1 MQKQAPSIVKIGV
14 AIGFTLSCFLLL
26 LFLWVTFGGPTP
38 FKGEGY
44 RFKAYFP
51 EAVTL
56 AKESD
61 VRIGGVSVGKVKAL
75 SLPPSG
81 NATEVEI
88 ELDPEYAPLRSDARA
103 ILRQKTLLG
112 ESFVELTTGTDEA
125 EPVPDGGTLEQTQTV
140 DSTQIDEIFEG
151 FDKGTRTSFQ
161 RWMENAAIAIRGR
174 DPDLSNAFANI
185 GPFTTDATETLELLR
200 GQDQALRG
208 VIRDTGRVFRAIGAA
223 DQALAGAIVNSNRTF
238 EALAS
243 RDAAL
248 AEIIQIFPTFNN
260 ETRLTLNR
268 AAEFAGD
275 TQPLVNNLQPVAD
288 DFSPTFRAVQRL
300 SPNLKRLFINLDPLL
315 DVSLRGLPA
324 LRKTL
329 NGLRPLFRAMDPFL
343 ANLNPV
349 IRYLRAH
356 RATVADFLINPP
368 HGLAG
373 RASQTGAPGSTDH
386 TLRQISYLSVESL
399 SVQPERLPANRG
411 NGYIQPYSINN
422 RRSANA
428 GIFPNFDCNNTGEGE
443 IPGSQATTAEAPCYV
458 APDYP
463 TRFGGGQAPNLFADP

>member
-1 MQKQAPSIVKIGV
+1 MQKQAPSVIKIAV

-38 FKGEGY
+38 FKSEGY
-44 RFKAYFP
+44 RVRAYFP

-56 AKESD
+56 AAQSD
-61 VRIGGVSVGKVKAL
+61 VRIGGVTVGKVQSL
-75 SLPPSG
+75 SLPPEG

-112 ESFVELTTGTDEA
+112 ETFIELTMGSDSA
-125 EPVPDGGTLEQTQTV
+125 EPVPDGGVLDRSRTV
-140 DSTQIDEIFEG
+140 ESTQIDEIFDG
-151 FDKGTRTSFQ
+151 FDQETRTSFQ
-161 RWMENAAIAIRGR
+161 RWMQNAAISIRGR
-174 DPDLSNAFANI
+174 DADLSNAFANL

-200 GQDQALRG
+200 RQDQELSG
-208 VIRDTGRVFRAIGAA
+208 LIRDTGTVFRAFSAG
-223 DQALAGAIVNSNRTF
+223 DQELAGAIVNSNRTF

-248 AEIIQIFPTFNN
+248 QEIIQIFPTFNN

-268 AAEFAGD
+268 VAEFALD

-288 DFSPTFRAVQRL
+288 DFSPTFQAVQRL
-300 SPNLKRLFINLDPLL
+300 SPDLRRLFINLDPLL
-315 DVSLRGLPA
+315 DASLRGLPE
-324 LRKTL
+324 LRQTL

-349 IRYLRAH
+349 IRYLAANRQQV
-356 RATVADFLINPP
+356 TDFLINPP
-368 HGLAG
+368 HGLSG
-373 RASQTGAPGSTDH
+373 TVPQTGVAASTGH
-386 TLRQISYLSVESL
+386 TLRQISYLSTESL
-399 SVQPERLPANRG
+399 SIQPERLPSNRG
-411 NGYIQPYSINN
+411 NGYLQNLAITSEPSK
-422 RRSANA
+422 

-443 IPGSQATTAEAPCYV
+443 IPASEATPSMAPCFV
-458 APDYP
+458 ARDFP

>member
-1 MQKQAPSIVKIGV
+1 MQKQAPSVIKIAV

-38 FKGEGY
+38 FKSEGY
-44 RFKAYFP
+44 RVRAYFP

-56 AKESD
+56 AAQSD
-61 VRIGGVSVGKVKAL
+61 VRIGGVTVGKVQSL
-75 SLPPSG
+75 SLPPEG

-112 ESFVELTTGTDEA
+112 ETFIELTMGSDSA
-125 EPVPDGGTLEQTQTV
+125 EPVPDGGVLDRSRTV
-140 DSTQIDEIFEG
+140 ESTQIDEIFDG
-151 FDKGTRTSFQ
+151 FDQETRTSFQ
-161 RWMENAAIAIRGR
+161 RWMQNAAISIRGR
-174 DPDLSNAFANI
+174 DADLSNAFANL

-200 GQDQALRG
+200 SQDQELSG
-208 VIRDTGRVFRAIGAA
+208 LIRDTGTVFRAFSAG
-223 DQALAGAIVNSNRTF
+223 DQELAGAIVNSNRTF

-248 AEIIQIFPTFNN
+248 QEIIQIFPTFNN

-268 AAEFAGD
+268 VAEFALD

-288 DFSPTFRAVQRL
+288 DFSPTFQAVQRL
-300 SPNLKRLFINLDPLL
+300 SPDLKRLFINLDPLL
-315 DVSLRGLPA
+315 DASLRGLPE
-324 LRKTL
+324 LRQTL

-349 IRYLRAH
+349 IRYLAANRQQV
-356 RATVADFLINPP
+356 TDFLINPP
-368 HGLAG
+368 HGLSG
-373 RASQTGAPGSTDH
+373 TVPQTGVAASTGH
-386 TLRQISYLSVESL
+386 TLRQISYLSTESL
-399 SVQPERLPANRG
+399 SIQPERLPSNRG
-411 NGYIQPYSINN
+411 NGYLQNLAITSEPSK
-422 RRSANA
+422 
-428 GIFPNFDCNNTGEGE
+428 GIFPNFDCSNTGEGE
-443 IPGSQATTAEAPCYV
+443 IPASEATPSMAPCFV
-458 APDYP
+458 APDWP

>member
-38 FKGEGY
+38 FKAEGY

-56 AKESD
+56 AKQSD
-61 VRIGGVSVGKVKAL
+61 VRIGGVTVGKVESL
-75 SLPPSG
+75 SLPPKG

-88 ELDPEYAPLRSDARA
+88 ELYPEYAPLRSDARA

-112 ESFVELTTGTDEA
+112 ETFIELTMGSDSA
-125 EPVPDGGTLEQTQTV
+125 EPVPDGGTLDNSRTV
-140 DSTQIDEIFEG
+140 ESTQIDEIFDG
-151 FDKGTRTSFQ
+151 FDQETRTSFQ
-161 RWMENAAIAIRGR
+161 RWMQNAAVGIRGR
-174 DPDLSNAFANI
+174 DPDLSNAFANL
-185 GPFTTDATETLELLR
+185 GPFTTDATETLQLLR
-200 GQDQALRG
+200 SQDKDLQGL
-208 VIRDTGRVFRAIGAA
+208 IRDTGEVF
-223 DQALAGAIVNSNRTF
+223 QALSAGGQELSGAIVNSNRAF

-243 RDAAL
+243 RDQAL
-248 AEIIQIFPTFNN
+248 QEIIQIFPTFNN

-268 AAEFAGD
+268 LAEFATD

-288 DFSPTFRAVQRL
+288 DFSPTFQAVQRL
-300 SPNLKRLFINLDPLL
+300 SPDLKRLFINLDPLL
-315 DVSLRGLPA
+315 DASLRGLPE

-329 NGLRPLFRAMDPFL
+329 NALRPLFRAMDPFL

-349 IRYLRAH
+349 IRYLRSH
-356 RATVADFLINPP
+356 RASVTDFLNNPP
-368 HGLAG
+368 HALAG
-373 RASQTGAPGSTDH
+373 TASQTGVPGSTGH
-386 TLRQISYLSVESL
+386 LLRQISYLSLESL
-399 SVQPERLPANRG
+399 TIQSERLDTNRG
-411 NGYIQPYSINN
+411 NGYLQPYAIT
-422 RRSANA
+422 SAPDR

-443 IPGSQATTAEAPCYV
+443 VPPSDAEPDWAPCFV

-463 TRFGGGQAPNLFADP
+463 TRFGGGQAANLFADP

>member
-1 MQKQAPSIVKIGV
+1 MQKQAPSVIKIAV

-38 FKGEGY
+38 FKSEGY
-44 RFKAYFP
+44 RFRAYFP

-56 AKESD
+56 ATQSD
-61 VRIGGVSVGKVKAL
+61 VRIGGVTVGKVQSL
-75 SLPPSG
+75 SLPPQG

-112 ESFVELTTGTDEA
+112 ETFIELTMGSDSA
-125 EPVPDGGTLEQTQTV
+125 EPVPDGGVLPRSRTV
-140 DSTQIDEIFEG
+140 ESTQIDEIFDG
-151 FDKGTRTSFQ
+151 FDQETRTSFQ
-161 RWMENAAIAIRGR
+161 RWMQNAAISIRGR
-174 DPDLSNAFANI
+174 DADLSNAFANL

-200 GQDQALRG
+200 SQDQALQG
-208 VIRDTGRVFRAIGAA
+208 LIRDTGTVFRAFSAG
-223 DQALAGAIVNSNRTF
+223 DQELAGAIVNSNRAF

-248 AEIIQIFPTFNN
+248 QEIIQIFPTFNN

-268 AAEFAGD
+268 VAEFALD

-288 DFSPTFRAVQRL
+288 DFSPTFQAVQRL
-300 SPNLKRLFINLDPLL
+300 SPDLRRLFINLDPLL
-315 DVSLRGLPA
+315 DASLRGLPK
-324 LRKTL
+324 LRRTL
-329 NGLRPLFRAMDPFL
+329 NALRPLFRAMDPFL

-349 IRYLRAH
+349 IRYLGANRQ
-356 RATVADFLINPP
+356 TVTDFLINPP

-373 RASQTGAPGSTDH
+373 TVAQTGAAAGTGH
-386 TLRQISYLSVESL
+386 TLRQISYLSTESL
-399 SVQPERLPANRG
+399 SIMPERLAANRG
-411 NGYIQPYSINN
+411 NGYLQNYGITSRP
-422 RRSANA
+422 AA
-428 GIFPNFDCNNTGEGE
+428 GIFPNFDCSNTGEGE
-443 IPGSQATTAEAPCYV
+443 IPASEATPAKAPCFV
-458 APDYP
+458 APDWA

>member
-1 MQKQAPSIVKIGV
+1 MQKQAPSVAKIAI

-44 RFKAYFP
+44 RFRAFFP

-56 AKESD
+56 AKQSD
-61 VRIGGVSVGKVKAL
+61 VRIGGVTVGKVQSL
-75 SLPPSG
+75 SLPPKG

-112 ESFVELTTGTDEA
+112 ETFIELTMGSDSA
-125 EPVPDGGTLEQTQTV
+125 PPVPDGGLLAQSRTAE
-140 DSTQIDEIFEG
+140 STQIDEIFDG
-151 FDKGTRTSFQ
+151 FDQETRTSFQ
-161 RWMENAAIAIRGR
+161 RWMQNASLAIDGR
-174 DPDLSNAFANI
+174 DMDLSNSLANL
-185 GPFTTDATETLELLR
+185 GPFTTDATATLELLR
-200 GQDQALRG
+200 SQDQQLSG
-208 VIRDTGRVFRAIGAA
+208 LIRDTGEVFRAFSAG
-223 DQALAGAIVNSNRTF
+223 DQELAGAIVNSNRTF

-243 RDAAL
+243 RDQAL
-248 AEIIQIFPTFNN
+248 QEIIQIFPTFNN

-268 AAEFAGD
+268 LAEFAVD
-275 TQPLVNNLQPVAD
+275 TQPLVNNLEPVAD

-300 SPNLKRLFINLDPLL
+300 SPNLRRLFVNLDPLL
-315 DVSLRGLPA
+315 TASMRGLPA

-329 NGLRPLFRAMDPFL
+329 NGLRPLFRAMDPFV

-349 IRYLRAH
+349 IRYLAAH
-356 RATVADFLINPP
+356 RGTVTDFLNNPP
-368 HGLAG
+368 HALAG
-373 RASQTGAPGSTDH
+373 TVAQTGVPGSTGH
-386 TLRQISYLSVESL
+386 LLRQISYLSTESL
-399 SVQPERLPANRG
+399 TIQPTRLDTNRG
-411 NGYIQPYSINN
+411 NGYLQPYAIT
-422 RRSANA
+422 SAPDR
-428 GIFPNFDCNNTGEGE
+428 GIFPNFDCNGTGEGE
-443 IPGSQATTAEAPCYV
+443 IPASQATVEEAPCFV